1 MMQQQILIENNKKR
15 LDMPLGYLLCFA
27 MFVFW
32 QMAFVYY
39 FLEPSSA
46 IDGKIPLPIN
56 IDNAT
61 SLTAICYVLSIL
73 WMIFLPRLV
82 VWAQRVT
89 TGVALISS
97 LGFFLPL
104 PEDAL
109 RLLIYMQVFC
119 CCFMIGFESF
129 LMVNYFSE
137 KGTVK
142 HLTVAY
148 SIGLFM
154 IALIQNEL
162 FPIPFS
168 VFRYGMV
175 AALIL
180 LLLFFLRMP
189 AGNAVQPRYVKKD
202 DGFTSP
208 RKLLYGVY
216 GLIFIC
222 ALMGVSAPAIAG
234 KAEHGVSVM
243 YLVDA
248 VASLGIY
255 LLYKKRG
262 IHPFRLVPVLVGLG
276 GLGYLLM
283 YVTVYVPALSYVAC
297 GLLGISMLLC
307 QMVPLYGAVLMK
319 SYPSKYITPVFMGL
333 SITAV
338 LVHSAIAE
346 LFLDTP
352 TMLNLVYTIIMVV
365 LIFVYMQI
373 EPFLLFALPR
383 RNADHHDG
391 ICKNIPVAEV
401 PVEEVPEAPDPL
413 ALLTPREREV
423 AELICMGYTNGDIAR
438 MLFITEHTVKDHTK
452 KIYPKM
458 GVRSRFEL
466 AALVSRQRSA
476 KD

>member
-1 MMQQQILIENNKKR
+1 MQQGILTENNQKR
-15 LDMPLGYLLCFA
+15 VDMPLGYLLCFA
-27 MFVFW
+27 MFTFW
-32 QMAFVYY
+32 QMAFIYY

-73 WMIFLPRLV
+73 WMIFLPKLV
-82 VWAQRVT
+82 VWAQRIT
-89 TGVALISS
+89 TGVALVSS

-109 RLLIYMQVFC
+109 RLLIYVQIFC

-137 KGTVK
+137 RSTVK
-142 HLTVAY
+142 HLTAAY
-148 SIGLFM
+148 GAALLL
-154 IALIQNEL
+154 IALIENE
-162 FPIPFS
+162 FIPVPFS
-168 VFRYGMV
+168 LFRYGMV

-180 LLLFFLRMP
+180 LFLFFLRMP

-234 KAEHGVSVM
+234 KVEHGVFVM

-248 VASLGIY
+248 IVSLGIY

-262 IHPFRLVPVLVGLG
+262 IHPFRLVPVLMGLG

-307 QMVPLYGAVLMK
+307 QMVPLYGAALMK
-319 SYPSKYITPVFMGL
+319 TYPSRYITPVFIGL

-346 LFLDTP
+346 LFLGAP
-352 TMLNLVYTIIMVV
+352 SMLYLVYAIIVVV
-365 LIFVYMQI
+365 LVFVYMQI
-373 EPFLLFALPR
+373 EPFLLFALRR
-383 RNADHHDG
+383 RNADQHDEVSQDA
-391 ICKNIPVAEV
+391 PVAEE
-401 PVEEVPEAPDPL
+401 PAEEIPEVPDPL
-413 ALLTPREREV
+413 DVLTPREREV
-423 AELICMGYTNGDIAR
+423 AELICMGYTNGDIAKV
-438 MLFITEHTVKDHTK
+438 LFITEHTVKDHTK

-466 AALVSRQRSA
+466 AALVSQHRSA
-476 KD
+476 SD